1 MFVFLQLFV
10 PHVWKDF
17 LHDFWC
23 RYAWNIFSTAHLEY
37 QLPTSIA
44 NSFFGEG
51 QVHDPHLVKNMN
63 HDDFIALF
71 CLQTLQY
78 ICDIL
83 KQPSKKSHIEYN
95 WKVMMNQRYL
105 LLLSDF
111 FGNLWI
117 FIVDIS
123 GYAHPEP
130 PHRPRFSMGILK
142 MMRGKKSHRI
152 QMYDWYDCLGRFRV
166 FGCI

>member
-1 MFVFLQLFV
+1 MYERTFYMISDVDMLGTLFPPPTLNTNYLLVLQTVFLVNCKYMIHIWWKYESWWLHCFVLFTRHCSIFV
-10 PHVWKDF
+10 T
-17 LHDFWC
+17 FWNNQA
-23 RYAWNIFSTAHLEY
+23 RNH
-37 QLPTSIA
+37 TSNTTGKWWWTNGIC
-44 NSFFGEG
+44 
-51 QVHDPHLVKNMN
+51 
-63 HDDFIALF
+63 F
-71 CLQTLQY
+71 CFR
-78 ICDIL
+78 I
-83 KQPSKKSHIEYN
+83 
-95 WKVMMNQRYL
+95 
-105 LLLSDF
+105 F

-142 MMRGKKSHRI
+142 MMRGKKSQRI

>member
-23 RYAWNIFSTAHLEY
+23 RYVWNIFSTAHLEY

-51 QVHDPHLVKNMN
+51 QVHDPHLVKNLN

-71 CLQTLQY
+71 CLQ
-78 ICDIL
+78 DIAVYL
-83 KQPSKKSHIEYN
+83 WHFETTKQEITHRIQLE
-95 WKVMMNQRYL
+95 
-105 LLLSDF
+105 SDDEPTVSPFAFGF

-142 MMRGKKSHRI
+142 MMRGKKSQRI